1 MLIYKIWNEHLIYF
15 KAKSLTYTT
24 NLISDLL
31 YTKMCIK
38 QYAHKYRKHV
48 KTKTIRVYAYV
59 NFNALI

>member
-1 MLIYKIWNEHLIYF
+1 
-15 KAKSLTYTT
+15 
-24 NLISDLL
+24 
-31 YTKMCIK
+31 MCIK